1 LGILKKVSKEEKV
14 MKTRSAGVLI
24 LLLVVLLAA
33 CQSSATTAQPQ
44 IQATETFVQ
53 PTAAPPTLAPTQLP
67 ATATG
72 TPSNRVN
79 IFCGLF
85 KQTPQTV

>member
-24 LLLVVLLAA
+24 LLLVVILAA
-33 CQSSATTAQPQ
+33 CQSSATTTQPQ
-44 IQATETFVQ
+44 IQATETVVQ
-53 PTAAPPTLAPTQLP
+53 PTVVPPTLAPTQLP